1 MTGIPT
7 AGSIVVA
14 DLIGDA
20 VVRIPAAAS
29 VAEAAKAIVDKGVGV
44 LVVGDE
50 ARPTAVLSER
60 DVVRVVAAGDDPAA
74 VRAADIA
81 TTKLVWCE
89 AEDSVAKAATRM
101 TDRYIR
107 HILVERAGALA
118 GIVSARDLLGVYAG
132 DTADSDLQG

>member
-60 DVVRVVAAGDDPAA
+60 DVVRVVAAGDDPST

-81 TTKLVWCE
+81 TNKLVWCE

-118 GIVSARDLLGVYAG
+118 GIVSARDLLGVYAS
-132 DTADSDLQG
+132 DADLSLS

>member
-20 VVRIPAAAS
+20 VVRIPAGATVAQAATS
-29 VAEAAKAIVDKGVGV
+29 MMEAKVGAV
-44 LVVGDE
+44 VVGDD
-50 ARPTAVLSER
+50 AMPGAVLSER
-60 DVVRVVAAGDDPAA
+60 DVVRVVAEGRDPAA
-74 VRAADIA
+74 VPAAEVA
-81 TTKLVWCE
+81 STNLVWC
-89 AEDSVAKAATRM
+89 ADADSVDKVATRM

-107 HILVERAGALA
+107 HILVERDGALA

-132 DTADSDLQG
+132 DGDDID